1 MHRRPPGARAF
12 SRLPNDKKG
21 KALGT
26 RLFNV
31 LSTENTIKD
40 KITKIF
46 HFITE
51 NALLANTFPYYTC
64 CNLLASNMAAVNF
77 RCEAAASKTSKE

>member
-1 MHRRPPGARAF
+1 M
-12 SRLPNDKKG
+12 
-21 KALGT
+21 
-26 RLFNV
+26 
-31 LSTENTIKD
+31 
-40 KITKIF
+40 KIS

-77 RCEAAASKTSKE
+77 RCEAAASETSKEWPFCSIPYSVV